1 MCSSVDAEGRIIRR
15 CERVLPE
22 WVVGGERRLKIEED
36 EERESHSRQWDILA
50 IYIRAALCL
59 RHLDREGGREGGR

>member
-1 MCSSVDAEGRIIRR
+1 MCSSVDTEGRIIRR

-50 IYIRAALCL
+50 IYIRAARCL
-59 RHLDREGGREGGR
+59 RHSDREGGREET